1 MNFLEKYNFTKD
13 DIDEFINNTP
23 KRIMDAIKEYK
34 DLVEKNLEYLSSLG
48 INTCVEIFTDF
59 PDMFFLDH
67 SAFTEIFEKYEK
79 DSLIEKL
86 NKNYKIVE
94 YL

>member
-23 KRIMDAIKEYK
+23 KRIMDAIKDYK

-48 INTCVEIFTDF
+48 IDTTVEIFTDF

-67 SAFTEIFEKYEK
+67 STFTDIFEKYEK